1 MFYKGSKETTQK
13 AVDVDPDRHQMPKR
27 SRAYDRLTKT
37 MLKAASP
44 LAKKA
49 KSTDTHT
56 EIKAASPP
64 AKKAKSTD
72 THTEIKPA
80 GETPDEVKKRIIDQ
94 MIKEGKVRR
103 TRSYDF
109 SKE

>member
-1 MFYKGSKETTQK
+1 
-13 AVDVDPDRHQMPKR
+13 MPKR
-27 SRAYDRLTKT
+27 SRTYDRLTKT

-44 LAKKA
+44 
-49 KSTDTHT
+49 
-56 EIKAASPP
+56 P

-72 THTEIKPA
+72 IPVEIKPA

-94 MIKEGKVRR
+94 MIKEGKVRK